1 MKDSL
6 ELEEFMELK
15 DGEKLGDLD
24 SSREVTM
31 EDFLM
36 LEEWLKGM
44 DQNSKKNL
52 DKDQHTSRGYLK
64 TLPKASIDRHQPN
77 EIDRHP
83 PYIVDRHAPDSIDLR
98 PPDYIN
104 RHTLL
109 DELHSCMVELEPAE
123 ERMHKSESSHLA
135 VLEHLRPPIWAEE
148 VVGIHKRV
156 KRIHVPVKFVVSCIV
171 VEVEFPNQIEV

>member
-1 MKDSL
+1 MKDFL

-15 DGEKLGDLD
+15 DGEQLGDLD

-36 LEEWLKGM
+36 LEEWLK
-44 DQNSKKNL
+44 
-52 DKDQHTSRGYLK
+52 
-64 TLPKASIDRHQPN
+64 
-77 EIDRHP
+77 
-83 PYIVDRHAPDSIDLR
+83 
-98 PPDYIN
+98 
-104 RHTLL
+104 
-109 DELHSCMVELEPAE
+109 
-123 ERMHKSESSHLA
+123 
-135 VLEHLRPPIWAEE
+135 EE